1 MLTMELTKTQ
11 VKIRTHVQ
19 KVDTHMGSNWA
30 PDHANELWD
39 QATLKHR
46 WVFLKKNQHIL
57 P

>member
-1 MLTMELTKTQ
+1 MLTVELTKTQ

-46 WVFLKKNQHIL
+46 WVFLKKNQHIR